1 MSVSD
6 KKNETD
12 KTKSLQW
19 LTQGTEFQGIGDL
32 ESAIKAYTKAI
43 RFDPAQAGLY
53 VLRAY
58 VYVKTSRNR
67 QAMRDVNK
75 AIRLNP
81 KMPEP
86 YFIRGTI
93 HAENEKYKKAISD
106 LDEALKLDKGYAEVY
121 AFRAKI
127 YTILGEGMRALLDY
141 QHAAL
146 LGDENTQKFLRDSG
160 VGWLA
165 GGHGHGSSIQN

>member
-1 MSVSD
+1 M
-6 KKNETD
+6 KKKTD
-12 KTKSLQW
+12 KDNSLAW

-32 ESAIKAYTKAI
+32 EGAIKAYTKAI
-43 RFDPAQAGLY
+43 RFDSTQAGLY

-86 YFIRGTI
+86 YFIRATLK
-93 HAENEKYKKAISD
+93 AENEKYKDAISD
-106 LDEALKLDKGYAEVY
+106 LNEALKLDPGYAEVY

-127 YTILGEGMRALLDY
+127 YAILGEGMRALMDY

-146 LGDENTQKFLRDSG
+146 LGDGNTQKFLRDSG
-160 VGWLA
+160 IGWLA
-165 GGHGHGSSIQN
+165 GGHGQGSSIDN